1 MFVALEYMLVARY
14 ILLAIGGE
22 ESVTMVE
29 TKAKKIRESVGE
41 KKERGCRVRLDQVC
55 KQYTQGKEQVTA
67 LDNVNLDVK
76 AGEFLAVM
84 GASGSGKSTLLNL
97 MAGLDLPSRGDIYLN
112 NQAISGW
119 KDNQLTLFRRR
130 EIGIVFQLFNLI
142 PTLSAEENA
151 ALPLLMVGESRSIWQ
166 PKVGDW
172 LKRVGLES
180 RSKHYPAE
188 LSGGQM
194 QRLAIVRALIHQP
207 ALVLADEPTGNL
219 DSKTGDEM
227 LFILKEITEDLGV
240 TVIMVTHDPM
250 VAAYGH
256 TLITLKD
263 GRILDAAA
271 R

>member
-1 MFVALEYMLVARY
+1 
-14 ILLAIGGE
+14 
-22 ESVTMVE
+22 MVE
-29 TKAKKIRESVGE
+29 TAATKSRESVGE
-41 KKERGCRVRLDQVC
+41 TQIGGCEVRLDQVS
-55 KQYTQGKEQVTA
+55 KQYTQGKEQVVA
-67 LDNVNLDVK
+67 LDKLSIEVK

-97 MAGLDLPSRGDIYLN
+97 VAGLDKPSQGDIFLDGR
-112 NQAISGW
+112 AISSW

-130 EIGIVFQLFNLI
+130 KIGFVFQLFNLI

-151 ALPLLMVGESRSIWQ
+151 ALPLLMAGQHRSIWQ
-166 PKVGDW
+166 PQVSDW

-180 RSKHYPAE
+180 RHKHYPAE

-194 QRLAIVRALIHQP
+194 QRIAIVRALIHHP
-207 ALVLADEPTGNL
+207 SLVLADEPTGNL
-219 DSKTGDEM
+219 DSKTGDQM

-256 TLITLKD
+256 ALITLKD
-263 GRILDAAA
+263 GRILDSAA

>member
-1 MFVALEYMLVARY
+1 
-14 ILLAIGGE
+14 
-22 ESVTMVE
+22 MVE
-29 TKAKKIRESVGE
+29 TSVTKSRKPVAE
-41 KKERGCRVRLDQVC
+41 TLDMGCEVRLDQVS
-55 KQYTQGKEQVTA
+55 KQYTQGKEQVAA
-67 LDNVNLDVK
+67 LEKVSIDVK
-76 AGEFLAVM
+76 AGEFLAIM

-97 MAGLDLPSRGDIYLN
+97 VAGLDKPSQGDIYLN
-112 NQAISGW
+112 GRAISGW

-130 EIGIVFQLFNLI
+130 EIGFVFQLFNLI

-151 ALPLLMVGESRSIWQ
+151 ALPLLMAGESRSVWQ

-180 RSKHYPAE
+180 RRKHYPAE

-194 QRLAIVRALIHQP
+194 QRLAIVRALIHHP
-207 ALVLADEPTGNL
+207 SLILVDEPTGNL
-219 DSKTGDEM
+219 DSKTGDQM

-263 GRILDAAA
+263 GRIVDSAA

>member
-1 MFVALEYMLVARY
+1 
-14 ILLAIGGE
+14 
-22 ESVTMVE
+22 MVE
-29 TKAKKIRESVGE
+29 TEVKTRRESVRE
-41 KKERGCRVRLDQVC
+41 NQTRGCEIRLDQVS
-55 KQYTQGKEQVTA
+55 KQYSQGKEKIVA
-67 LDNVNLDVK
+67 LDKVSLEVK

-97 MAGLDLPSRGDIYLN
+97 VAGLDKPSQGDIFLN
-112 NQAISGW
+112 GQAISGW
-119 KDNQLTLFRRR
+119 KDDQLTLFRRR
-130 EIGIVFQLFNLI
+130 EIGFVFQLFNLM

-151 ALPLLMVGESRSIWQ
+151 ALPLLMAGQPRSVWQ
-166 PKVGDW
+166 PQVNEW

-180 RSKHYPAE
+180 RRKHYPAE

-194 QRLAIVRALIHQP
+194 QRIAIVRALIHQP
-207 ALVLADEPTGNL
+207 SLILADEPTGNL

-227 LFILKEITEDLGV
+227 LYIFKEITEDMGV

-256 TLITLKD
+256 ALITMKD
-263 GRILDAAA
+263 GRILDSTA

>member
-1 MFVALEYMLVARY
+1 MLETVGIENRKSV
-14 ILLAIGGE
+14 E
-22 ESVTMVE
+22 ETQ
-29 TKAKKIRESVGE
+29 I
-41 KKERGCRVRLDQVC
+41 RGCKVRFDQVS
-55 KQYTQGKEQVTA
+55 KQYTQGKELVAA
-67 LDNVNLDVK
+67 LDKVSIEVK

-97 MAGLDLPSRGDIYLN
+97 VAGLDTPSQGKIFLN
-112 NQAISGW
+112 GRAISDW

-130 EIGIVFQLFNLI
+130 EIGFVFQLFNLI
-142 PTLSAEENA
+142 PTLNAEENA
-151 ALPLLMVGESRSIWQ
+151 ALPLLMAGQPRSVWQ
-166 PKVGDW
+166 PQVSEW

-180 RSKHYPAE
+180 RRKHYPSE

-194 QRLAIVRALIHQP
+194 QRIAIVRALIHQP
-207 ALVLADEPTGNL
+207 SLILADEPTGNL
-219 DSKTGDEM
+219 DSKTGDQM

-256 TLITLKD
+256 ALITLKD
-263 GRILDAAA
+263 GRILDSAA

>member
-1 MFVALEYMLVARY
+1 MLKTAVTKSRG
-14 ILLAIGGE
+14 ILGE
-22 ESVTMVE
+22 NQ
-29 TKAKKIRESVGE
+29 I
-41 KKERGCRVRLDQVC
+41 RGCEVRLDQVS
-55 KQYTQGKEQVTA
+55 KQYTQGKEQVAA
-67 LDNVNLDVK
+67 LDKVSLEVK
-76 AGEFLAVM
+76 AGEFLTIM

-97 MAGLDLPSRGDIYLN
+97 VAGLDKPSQGEIFLN
-112 NQAISGW
+112 DRAISSW

-130 EIGIVFQLFNLI
+130 EIGFVFQLFNLI

-151 ALPLLMVGESRSIWQ
+151 ALPLLMGGESRSVWQ
-166 PKVGDW
+166 PKVSDW

-180 RSKHYPAE
+180 RRKHYPAE

-194 QRLAIVRALIHQP
+194 QRIAIIRALIHHP
-207 ALVLADEPTGNL
+207 SLILADEPTGNL
-219 DSKTGDEM
+219 DSKTGDQM

-240 TVIMVTHDPM
+240 TLIMVTHDPM

-263 GRILDAAA
+263 GRILDSAA